1 MNNPEASLVKMD
13 SAFEIA
19 VKRMAEFNELLIKKY
34 GYHFPHYRGWKKL
47 SSRRGTPWYRHRD
60 AWAKS
65 YWHDFGSM
73 RLAMLA
79 RYWISTMRDCEE
91 IAKKYAARNVECAT

>member
-1 MNNPEASLVKMD
+1 MPPLQKAKPEHAS
-13 SAFEIA
+13 E
-19 VKRMAEFNELLIKKY
+19 AEQVEVSHAMK
-34 GYHFPHYRGWKKL
+34 PKKL
-47 SSRRGTPWYRHRD
+47 SRRRGTPWYRHRD

-79 RYWISTMRDCEE
+79 RYWISTMRDCED
-91 IAKKYAARNVECAT
+91 IAKKYATTRIAKCAT